1 MSAPQGE
8 MIESPMIEVWRGS
21 VRQWEVDENAHWN
34 TQYYVAR
41 ANEGLA
47 VLFGFNGLPGL
58 FSPTSATTIAYN
70 EHHIRFH
77 REAHAGTSLHMTGGF
92 LEIGETTAFAVLMLY
107 NSHSGQLA
115 ASFRV
120 RLTHVDTADPTTPL
134 PWPTA
139 FRDKASASLVEAP
152 REALARGTG
161 NEPVAISASRDRA
174 VALGLK
180 RTAMSLIE
188 PEACD
193 AFHRLGPQKFI
204 GAVGGGVKQLT
215 GPIRE
220 VVSKHAE
227 TPPGKVGGA
236 VLEFRILYGDPPRLG
251 DCFEIWGG
259 LQKTDQRVMSLIFW
273 MVDPFSGRV
282 FGTMQSV
289 AVVFDLDARAIVQI
303 SPAAT
308 EALAP
313 LVTAGLAL

>member
-1 MSAPQGE
+1 MSAQQGD
-8 MIESPMIEVWRGS
+8 MIEVWRGS

-47 VLFGFNGLPGL
+47 VLFGLNGLPGL
-58 FSPTSATTIAYN
+58 FSPTSATTIAYK

-77 REAHAGTSLHMTGGF
+77 REAHAGTSLHMTAGF
-92 LEIGETTAFAVLMLY
+92 IEIGETTAFAVLMLY

-115 ASFRV
+115 ATFRV
-120 RLTHVDTADPTTPL
+120 RLTHVETGDFKTPR
-134 PWPTA
+134 PWPA
-139 FRDKASASLVEAP
+139 ALREKAAGSLVEAP
-152 REALARGTG
+152 KEAIARGTG
-161 NEPVAISASRDRA
+161 DEPVAISASRDRA
-174 VALGLK
+174 LALGLK

-188 PEACD
+188 REAFD
-193 AFHRLGPQKFI
+193 RLGPQKFI

-220 VVSKHAE
+220 IVGKHAE
-227 TPPGKVGGA
+227 TPPGKIGGA
-236 VLEFRILYGDPPRLG
+236 VLEFRILYGETPRLG

-273 MVDPFSGRV
+273 MVDPFTGRV

-313 LVTAGLAL
+313 LVTKGLAL